1 MSIAQNIDEIKQRI
15 DAAAKKSGRSGDEIN
30 LIAVSKTVEIPL
42 IKEAAEYGLKD
53 FGENRPQ
60 EIRDKSR
67 LIENVSW
74 HQIGQLQTNKIKYV
88 AGKTKLIHSVDS
100 LKLMEEI
107 EKYCIQHNFTQNILL
122 QVNISNE
129 ASKSGMD
136 IGEVEKMLEFAEQ
149 MRCVKVK
156 GLMTIG
162 SLYADL
168 EENKKYFEICNNL
181 FVDISAKKYDNISM
195 EYLSMGMS
203 GDFETAIEMGSNM
216 VRIGTSIFGKRNY
229 NIGGI

>member
-1 MSIAQNIDEIKQRI
+1 MSIAQNIDEIKFRI
-15 DAAAKKSGRSGDEIN
+15 DAAAKKSGRSGEDIN
-30 LIAVSKTVEIPL
+30 LIAVSKTVDVPL
-42 IKEAAEYGLKD
+42 IMEAVEYGLKD

-60 EIRDKSR
+60 EIRDKSKV
-67 LIENVSW
+67 IENVNW
-74 HQIGQLQTNKIKYV
+74 HQIGQLQSNKIKYV

-100 LKLMEEI
+100 LKLMGEI
-107 EKYCIQHNFTQNILL
+107 EKYCKQHDVLQDILL
-122 QVNISNE
+122 QVNISKE
-129 ASKSGMD
+129 SSKSGMD
-136 IGEVEKMLEFAEQ
+136 IDEVQKMLEFAEK
-149 MRCVKVK
+149 MEGVKVK

-168 EENKKYFEICNNL
+168 DENKKYFEICNNL

-203 GDFETAIEMGSNM
+203 GDFEAAIEMGSNM

-229 NIGGI
+229 NI

>member
-1 MSIAQNIDEIKQRI
+1 MSIAENINDIKYLI
-15 DAAAKKSGRSGDEIN
+15 DCAARKSGRCGEDIH
-30 LIAVSKTVEIPL
+30 LVAVSKTVDIPL
-42 IKEAAEYGLKD
+42 IQEAVLLGLTD

-60 EIRDKSR
+60 EIRDKSKV
-67 LIENVSW
+67 IQNVNW
-74 HQIGQLQTNKIKYV
+74 HQIGQLQSNKIKYV

-100 LKLMEEI
+100 LKLMEEL
-107 EKYCIQHNFTQNILL
+107 ERYCKAHELCQDILL

-129 ASKSGMD
+129 ATKSGMD
-136 IGEVEKMLEFAEQ
+136 IDEVEKMLEFAEG
-149 MRCVKVK
+149 MECVKVK

-168 EENKKYFEICNNL
+168 DENKKYFEICNNL
-181 FVDISAKKYDNISM
+181 FVDISRKKYDNISM

-203 GDFETAIEMGSNM
+203 GDFEAAIEMGSNM

-229 NIGGI
+229 NI

>member
-1 MSIAQNIDEIKQRI
+1 MSIKENILEIQSRI
-15 DAAAKKSGRSGDEIN
+15 EAAAKKSGRNAEDIT
-30 LIAVSKTVEIPL
+30 LVAVSKTVDIPL
-42 IKEAAEYGLKD
+42 IMEAVDFGLTE

-60 EIRDKSR
+60 EIRDKSK
-67 LIENVSW
+67 IIQNVNW

-100 LKLMEEI
+100 AKLLEEL
-107 EKYCIQHNFTQNILL
+107 EKYCRTHEITQDILL
-122 QVNISNE
+122 QVNISKE

-136 IGEVEKMLEFAEQ
+136 IDEVERMIEFAEK
-149 MRCVKVK
+149 MECIKVK

-168 EENKKYFEICNNL
+168 DENKKLFEICNNL

-203 GDFETAIEMGSNM
+203 GDFEAAIEMGSNM
-216 VRIGTSIFGKRNY
+216 VRVGTSIFGKRNY
-229 NIGGI
+229 NI

>member
-1 MSIAQNIDEIKQRI
+1 MSIKENILEIQSRI
-15 DAAAKKSGRSGDEIN
+15 EAAAKKSGRNAEDIT
-30 LIAVSKTVEIPL
+30 LVAVSKTVDIPL
-42 IKEAAEYGLKD
+42 IMEAVDFGLTE

-60 EIRDKSR
+60 EIRDKSK
-67 LIENVSW
+67 IIQNVNW

-100 LKLMEEI
+100 AKLLEEL
-107 EKYCIQHNFTQNILL
+107 EKYCKAHEITQDILL
-122 QVNISNE
+122 QVNISQE
-129 ASKSGMD
+129 ATKSGMD
-136 IGEVEKMLEFAEQ
+136 IDEVERMIEFAEK
-149 MRCVKVK
+149 MDCVKVK

-168 EENKKYFEICNNL
+168 EENKKLFEICNNL

-203 GDFETAIEMGSNM
+203 GDFEAAIEMGSNM
-216 VRIGTSIFGKRNY
+216 VRVGTSIFGKRNY
-229 NIGGI
+229 NI

>member
-1 MSIAQNIDEIKQRI
+1 MNIPRNIDEIKYRI
-15 DAAAKKSGRSGDEIN
+15 DCAAKKSGRTGEDIK

-42 IKEAAEYGLKD
+42 IMEAVDYGLTD

-67 LIENVSW
+67 VIKAVNW

-107 EKYCIQHNFTQNILL
+107 EKYCKAHEIVQDILL
-122 QVNISNE
+122 QVNVSKEI
-129 ASKSGMD
+129 SKSGMD
-136 IGEVEKMLEFAEQ
+136 IDEVEKMLETAAKME
-149 MRCVKVK
+149 CVRVK

-203 GDFETAIEMGSNM
+203 GDFEAAIEMGSNM

-229 NIGGI
+229 NI

>member
-1 MSIAQNIDEIKQRI
+1 MSIAENIIEVQSRI
-15 DAAAKKSGRSGDEIN
+15 EAAAKKSGRSMEDIT
-30 LIAVSKTVEIPL
+30 LVAVSKTVEIPF
-42 IKEAAEYGLKD
+42 IQEAVSFGLTE

-60 EIRDKSR
+60 EIRDKSK
-67 LIENVSW
+67 IITNVNW

-100 LKLMEEI
+100 SKLMEEI
-107 EKYCIQHNFTQNILL
+107 EKYCKAHEITQDVLL
-122 QVNISNE
+122 QVNISKE
-129 ASKSGMD
+129 ESKSGMD
-136 IGEVEKMLEFAEQ
+136 IDEVEKMLEFAEK
-149 MRCVKVK
+149 MECVKVK

-168 EENKKYFEICNNL
+168 DENKKLFEICNNL
-181 FVDISAKKYDNISM
+181 FVDISRKKYDNISM

-216 VRIGTSIFGKRNY
+216 VRVGTSIFGKRNY
-229 NIGGI
+229 NI

>member
-1 MSIAQNIDEIKQRI
+1 MSIKENILEIQSRI
-15 DAAAKKSGRSGDEIN
+15 EAAAKKSGRNAEDIT
-30 LIAVSKTVEIPL
+30 LVAVSKTVDIPL
-42 IKEAAEYGLKD
+42 IMEAVDFGLTE

-60 EIRDKSR
+60 EIRDKSK
-67 LIENVSW
+67 IIQNVNW

-100 LKLMEEI
+100 AKLLEEL
-107 EKYCIQHNFTQNILL
+107 EKYCRAHEITQDILL
-122 QVNISNE
+122 QVNISKE

-136 IGEVEKMLEFAEQ
+136 IDEVERMIEFAEK
-149 MRCVKVK
+149 MECIKVK

-168 EENKKYFEICNNL
+168 DENKKLFEICNNL

-203 GDFETAIEMGSNM
+203 GDFEAAIEMGSNM
-216 VRIGTSIFGKRNY
+216 VRVGTSIFGKRNY
-229 NIGGI
+229 NI

>member
-1 MSIAQNIDEIKQRI
+1 MSIKENILEIQSRI
-15 DAAAKKSGRSGDEIN
+15 EAAAKKSGRNAEDIT
-30 LIAVSKTVEIPL
+30 LVAVSKTVDIPL
-42 IKEAAEYGLKD
+42 IMEAVDFGLTE

-60 EIRDKSR
+60 EIRDKSK
-67 LIENVSW
+67 IIQNVNW

-100 LKLMEEI
+100 AKLLEEL
-107 EKYCIQHNFTQNILL
+107 EKYCRAHEITQDILL
-122 QVNISNE
+122 QVNISKE

-136 IGEVEKMLEFAEQ
+136 IDEVEKMLEFAEK
-149 MRCVKVK
+149 MECIKVK

-168 EENKKYFEICNNL
+168 DENKKLFEICNNL

-203 GDFETAIEMGSNM
+203 GDFEAAIEMGSNM

-229 NIGGI
+229 NI